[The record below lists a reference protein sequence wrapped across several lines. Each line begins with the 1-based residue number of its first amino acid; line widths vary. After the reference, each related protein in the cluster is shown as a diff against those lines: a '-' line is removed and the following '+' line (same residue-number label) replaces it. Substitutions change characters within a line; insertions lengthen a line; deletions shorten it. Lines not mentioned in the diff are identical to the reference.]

1 MCALCVCLHVSVP
14 MCVHAHACVK
24 TTLITLHLDL
34 ISAVG
39 AFTLNHMAFVEEI
52 VVRMQAFLK
61 RRGL

>member
-24 TTLITLHLDL
+24 TTLISVRLDV

-39 AFTLNHMAFVEEI
+39 TFTINHIAV
-52 VVRMQAFLK
+52 VGVRMLAFLK
-61 RRGL
+61 RRGLWVD